1 MDTTHY
7 ERTLNELRTQIASL
21 PAEARPAL
29 EALAAETAARQQ
41 EIAASRAA
49 ALAAAVRL
57 DEGTARF
64 HAVSARLAGA
74 SSRVLD
80 KIQDALIDLNFVA
93 LDLESRNRERGGS
106 R

>member
-1 MDTTHY
+1 MDTARH
-7 ERTLNELRTQIASL
+7 EKTLNELRAQIAGL
-21 PAEARPAL
+21 PAAARPAL
-29 EALAAETAARQQ
+29 EALAAETAARQR
-41 EIAASRAA
+41 EIADARAES
-49 ALAAAVRL
+49 LAAAERL

-64 HAVSARLAGA
+64 HACAARLESA